1 MKISVITPTLNRE
14 HYLRDVMDSVLWQD
28 YSNLEYIVVDGGST
42 DGTLKLLEEY
52 KEKFNQAGKTMHYI
66 SEKDNGFVRC
76 NEQGRQNGKRRCCG
90 DT

>member
-1 MKISVITPTLNRE
+1 MMKISVITPTLNRE

-52 KEKFNQAGKTMHYI
+52 K
-66 SEKDNGFVRC
+66 
-76 NEQGRQNGKRRCCG
+76 
-90 DT
+90 

>member
-66 SEKDNGFVRC
+66 SEKDNGL
-76 NEQGRQNGKRRCCG
+76 
-90 DT
+90 